1 MEKVSLVK
9 CTSYNKEEVY
19 KAVKKSIEL
28 IGGLKIRPGS
38 KVLIKPNLLR
48 PKHPKYAV
56 TTHPEVIRAIIRLLK
71 EKNCKISVGDSP
83 GFHDAVTTA
92 KVCGI
97 IDVCKEEDVPF
108 VTFKKKKVYLYKEAI
123 LMKRFELS
131 SIVDEVDYII
141 NVPKLKTHVM
151 MGVTLAVKNT
161 FGFVVGLNKSQL
173 HFKLE
178 DKEKFASMLVDL
190 NNLVK
195 PSINIMD
202 GIIGME
208 GEGPGN
214 GDPVNSGIISASY
227 DSLAMDIVMCK
238 AIGFEPL
245 DIWTNKIALSRKEND
260 FIKKIEIVGESLE
273 DVKIKFKPCEQ
284 KPLSF
289 VLPKGIAK
297 ILGNLI
303 TSKPKINPKN
313 CKACCECI
321 KICPAKTISLKEY
334 KGKKAAFIDR
344 KYCIR
349 CYCCHEIC
357 PYSAIDIK
365 RSIAGEFL
373 ELLRKILT

>member
-9 CTSYNKEEVY
+9 CNSYNKEEVY

-28 IGGLKIRPGS
+28 IGGLKIKPGS

-56 TTHPEVIRAIIRLLK
+56 TTHPEVIRAIIKLFK
-71 EKNCKISVGDSP
+71 EKKCRIFVGDSP
-83 GFHDAVTTA
+83 GFHDSTTTA

-97 IDVCKEEDVPF
+97 LDICKQEDVPF
-108 VTFKKKKVYLYKEAI
+108 INFKKKKVYMYKEAI

-131 SIVDEVDYII
+131 DILDKVDYII

-151 MGVTLAVKNT
+151 MGVTLAIKNT
-161 FGFVVGLNKSQL
+161 FGFIVGLNKSQL
-173 HFKLE
+173 HFKLKE
-178 DKEKFASMLVDL
+178 KEKFASMLVDL
-190 NNLVK
+190 NNFVK
-195 PSINIMD
+195 PTINIMD

-214 GDPVNSGIISASY
+214 GDPINSGIISASY
-227 DSLAMDIVMCK
+227 DSLSMDITLCK
-238 AIGFEPL
+238 VIGFDPL
-245 DIWTNKIALSRKEND
+245 SIWTNKIALSKKNKD
-260 FIKKIEIVGESLE
+260 FIKDIQVVGEQIK
-273 DVKIKFKPCEQ
+273 DVKIKFKPSKQ

-297 ILGNLI
+297 VLGNLI
-303 TSKPKINPKN
+303 TAKPKINPKK

-321 KICPAKTISLKEY
+321 KICPAKTISLKKY
-334 KGKKAAFIDR
+334 KGKKTAFIDK

-357 PYSAIDIK
+357 PYNAIDIK

-373 ELLRKILT
+373 DLLQKILT